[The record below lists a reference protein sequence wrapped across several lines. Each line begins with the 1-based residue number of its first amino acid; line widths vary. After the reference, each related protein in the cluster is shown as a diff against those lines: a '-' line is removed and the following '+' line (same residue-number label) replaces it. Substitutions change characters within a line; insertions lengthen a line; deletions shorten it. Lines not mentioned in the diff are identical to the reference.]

1 MFDVSL
7 TELMVIA
14 VVALIV
20 IGPERLPK
28 VARTVGHLLGRLQRY
43 VTNVKAD
50 INREMQ
56 LEELK
61 KLQQQVTEQVRTTE
75 AAINQDMKSLETSLN
90 QSIAPLDKTAG
101 TTTGTTTP
109 ENTANVSTA
118 AAPALPWDQFRPP
131 SDPVAVSAADSTA
144 VATASAVL
152 PAPTLVA
159 DAAQQS
165 TPVAPVATPGLA
177 GAEKASA

>member
-28 VARTVGHLLGRLQRY
+28 VARTVGHVLGRLQRY

-61 KLQQQVTEQVRTTE
+61 KLQQQVTEQVRSTE

-90 QSIAPLDKTAG
+90 QSVAPLDKT
-101 TTTGTTTP
+101 TETTP
-109 ENTANVSTA
+109 PESA
-118 AAPALPWDQFRPP
+118 ADTSIATAPALPWDQFRPP
-131 SDPVAVSAADSTA
+131 SDSATDSTADSTV
-144 VATASAVL
+144 VATTSAVL
-152 PAPTLVA
+152 PASTLVA
-159 DAAQQS
+159 DTVPQS
-165 TPVAPVATPGLA
+165 APVVPVATPGLA
-177 GAEKASA
+177 DTEKASA

>member
-1 MFDVSL
+1 
-7 TELMVIA
+7 MVIA

-28 VARTVGHLLGRLQRY
+28 VARTVGHVLGRLQRY
-43 VTNVKAD
+43 GTNVKAD

-61 KLQQQVTEQVRTTE
+61 KLQQQVTEQVRSTE

-90 QSIAPLDKTAG
+90 QSIAPLDKATE
-101 TTTGTTTP
+101 TTTGTTAP
-109 ENTANVSTA
+109 DSAADVSTA
-118 AAPALPWDQFRPP
+118 PAPALPWDQFRPP
-131 SDPVAVSAADSTA
+131 SDSVAE
-144 VATASAVL
+144 SAVL

-159 DAAQQS
+159 DAVQQ
-165 TPVAPVATPGLA
+165 PAPIAPVATPGLA